1 MLSSVAVGPLVLVL
15 LSTLVAGME
24 QRAESREIVVAGIEH
39 APTLRNYL
47 ERQTYRIRPA
57 PEQFE
62 QQLQSKRLGEPVL
75 VIPEAFEADLVRGES
90 PNVELV
96 LSSAN
101 PRAQAGAARLARL
114 LQGFAQEQAMLR
126 LAWRGVAPASLQ
138 AIEVDERDLASPAA
152 RAAQWAT
159 LVPFFMLMAVL
170 YGALH
175 AALDTTAGERERGSL
190 EPLLMN
196 PVSPAALVLGKWG
209 AVAAVAMLIALL
221 SCASFLPGQWL
232 LRSET
237 LAAMFR
243 FGIGEGAMFLAL
255 LLPLAGALS
264 ALLMAIAIR
273 CSVKEA
279 QANADGAGA
288 GGVAAAAAD
297 AFQPGRRGPMAP
309 GRAGPGA
316 DHADGP
322 RAEGRADRPLG
333 AALPLGVSA
342 LLVALCRGFR
352 GAQPA
357 RRVTEVALPSGVAD
371 VQRPLHFSLPGQGV
385 NDLVEEPC
393 GLQRSQ
399 HFAFFANQAQVGH
412 DRHRVGHGHYVARD
426 LYPVPGDPG
435 FAYLG
440 LPAPDGLAGGA

>member
-1 MLSSVAVGPLVLVL
+1 VIGAAWTVLCKELRDALRDRRTLLTIVLSSVAVGPLVLVL

-24 QRAESREIVVAGIEH
+24 ERAESREIVVAGIEH

-47 ERQTYRIRPA
+47 ERQTYRVSAAPA
-57 PEQFE
+57 QFE

-75 VIPEAFEADLVRGES
+75 VIAAGFEADLARGEA
-90 PNVELV
+90 PRVELV

-101 PRAQAGAARLARL
+101 PRSQAGASRLARL

-175 AALDTTAGERERGSL
+175 AALDSTAGERERGSL
-190 EPLLMN
+190 EPLLLN
-196 PVSPAALVLGKWG
+196 PVSPLALVLGKWA
-209 AVAAVAMLIALL
+209 AVAAVAMLIAVL
-221 SCASFLPGQWL
+221 SCASFLPGQWQ

-243 FGIGEGAMFLAL
+243 FGVGEGAMFLAL

-273 CSVKEA
+273 CRSVKEA
-279 QANADGAGA
+279 QANATGL
-288 GGVAAAAAD
+288 V
-297 AFQPGRRGPMAP
+297 
-309 GRAGPGA
+309 
-316 DHADGP
+316 
-322 RAEGRADRPLG
+322 LVVSL
-333 AALPLGVSA
+333 LPLLTLFNQDGEAPWHLGVPALAQITLMGRVLKGEPIAAWELVLPLAVSA
-342 LLVALCRGFR
+342 LLVSLCLTF
-352 GAQPA
+352 
-357 RRVTEVALPSGVAD
+357 
-371 VQRPLHFSLPGQGV
+371 
-385 NDLVEEPC
+385 
-393 GLQRSQ
+393 
-399 HFAFFANQAQVGH
+399 
-412 DRHRVGHGHYVARD
+412 VARS
-426 LYPVPGDPG
+426 LRAAAVK
-435 FAYLG
+435 
-440 LPAPDGLAGGA
+440 

>member
-1 MLSSVAVGPLVLVL
+1 VIGAAWTVLRKELRDALRDRRTLLTIVLSSVAVGPLVLVL

-24 QRAESREIVVAGIEH
+24 QRAESREIFVVGIEH
-39 APTLRNYL
+39 APTLRNFL

-62 QQLQSKRLGEPVL
+62 QQLQNKRLGEPVL
-75 VIPEAFEADLVRGES
+75 VIPETFEADLVRGES
-90 PNVELV
+90 PRVELV

-114 LQGFAQEQAMLR
+114 LQGFSQEQAMLR

-196 PVSPAALVLGKWG
+196 PVSLWALVLGKWG

-273 CSVKEA
+273 CRSVKEA
-279 QANADGAGA
+279 QANATALVLVVSLLPLLTLFNQEGEAPWHL
-288 GGVAAAAAD
+288 GVPALA
-297 AFQPGRRGPMAP
+297 QITLMGRVLKGEQIAP
-309 GRAGPGA
+309 W
-316 DHADGP
+316 
-322 RAEGRADRPLG
+322 EL
-333 AALPLGVSA
+333 ALPLGVSA
-342 LLVALCRGFR
+342 LLVALC
-352 GAQPA
+352 
-357 RRVTEVALPSGVAD
+357 L
-371 VQRPLHFSLPGQGV
+371 
-385 NDLVEEPC
+385 
-393 GLQRSQ
+393 
-399 HFAFFANQAQVGH
+399 AF
-412 DRHRVGHGHYVARD
+412 VARS
-426 LYPVPGDPG
+426 LR
-435 FAYLG
+435 AASLK
-440 LPAPDGLAGGA
+440 